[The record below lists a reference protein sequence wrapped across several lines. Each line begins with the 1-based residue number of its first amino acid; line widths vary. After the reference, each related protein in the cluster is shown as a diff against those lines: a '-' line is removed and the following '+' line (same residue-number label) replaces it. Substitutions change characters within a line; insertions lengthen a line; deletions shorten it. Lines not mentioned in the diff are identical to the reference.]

1 MLKSIEE
8 NKIIYTPSVLE
19 ITKVN
24 ISKYSPLN
32 YFFKLTLLKLH
43 LTVSFCT
50 EHIE

>member
-8 NKIIYTPSVLE
+8 NKITYTPSILE

-24 ISKYSPLN
+24 ISKYFPPNSFL
-32 YFFKLTLLKLH
+32 KLKLH
-43 LTVSFCT
+43 LTVLFCT